1 MEKEKELMLYF
12 IDKHIEA
19 QFKNAKQ
26 RSREVKLYR
35 ETIMLPEI
43 ERKAKLNLKLK
54 RITQG

>member
-1 MEKEKELMLYF
+1 MEKQKQLMLYF

-26 RSREVKLYR
+26 KTEEVKLYR
-35 ETIMLPEI
+35 KTIMLPEI

-54 RITQG
+54 RITQE